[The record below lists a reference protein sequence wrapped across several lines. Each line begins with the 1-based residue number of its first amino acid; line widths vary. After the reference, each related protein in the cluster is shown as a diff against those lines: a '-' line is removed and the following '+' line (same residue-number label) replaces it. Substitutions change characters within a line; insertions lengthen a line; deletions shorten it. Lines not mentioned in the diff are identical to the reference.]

1 MQGSKCPIFTPIAV
15 NPAQLPD
22 FLPISLV
29 SVICGL
35 SVATIREHVRKGKFP
50 QPVKFTPKKLFW
62 RKSDILQFF
71 PLQGKEDN
79 K

>member
-1 MQGSKCPIFTPIAV
+1 MQAPKCPIITPIAV
-15 NPAQLPD
+15 DPAQLPD

-35 SVATIREHVRKGKFP
+35 SVATIRDHVRKGTFP
-50 QPVKFTPKKLFW
+50 PSIAFSPKKQFW

-71 PLQGKEDN
+71 PLQGKETAE
-79 K
+79 